1 MKNDCLLGMENS
13 FSHPL
18 TPKAVRSLENCLLHW
33 SVLMFI
39 IWIDGSGCPRLAWP
53 PHTYIYT
60 LLRRHIYRH
69 FSLLMQHR
77 KSCFHN
83 KMWYSSS
90 IHARL
95 RIFKTAA
102 GTAMCTNNCCPLTS
116 THRSQEPP
124 LPSVKPWNYEK
135 KKKKLAPVHSSIPK
149 HTLSSPLSLL
159 MSALQ
164 FKTVTLLSHMIYSF
178 GIAG

>member
-53 PHTYIYT
+53 PYTYIYT

-135 KKKKLAPVHSSIPK
+135 KKKKTRSCSFFHSKAHIILTTFP
-149 HTLSSPLSLL
+149 TYVCPP
-159 MSALQ
+159 
-164 FKTVTLLSHMIYSF
+164 I
-178 GIAG
+178 